1 MHLFL
6 YTFAYKGFTV
16 EYRIMARSLRVANA
30 IAEAR
35 DRAWRAAIDLG
46 AAQGCAGAPQP
57 STSLKPPHHEELLAW
72 S

>member
-1 MHLFL
+1 MST
-6 YTFAYKGFTV
+6 YTYNFQYKGFVV

-35 DRAWRAAIDLG
+35 DRAWRAAIDAREQEG
-46 AAQGCAGAPQP
+46 TP
-57 STSLKPPHHEELLAW
+57 W